1 LLTCTD
7 FKMKENIQEKIEIP
21 KEIEISIVEGVI
33 NVKGPKGEAS
43 RKLVHPRIKIEVKDS
58 DLLLSS
64 EKATKREKT
73 MIGTFKAHIKNMI
86 RGVGEGHVYK
96 LKICSGH
103 FPMNVS
109 VSGEELIVKNFMGE
123 TIPRKLKIRKG
134 VDVKIE
140 GSDVVVESIDKE
152 LAGLTAS
159 SIEKLTKRPGFDNR
173 IFQDGIHIYIKDG
186 KEIK

>member
-1 LLTCTD
+1 
-7 FKMKENIQEKIEIP
+7 MKEKIQEKIEIP
-21 KEIEISIVEGVI
+21 GGIEISIVKGVI
-33 NVKGPKGEAS
+33 NVKGPKGETS
-43 RKLVHPRIKIEVKDS
+43 RKLIHPRIKIEFKDS
-58 DLLLSS
+58 NVQLTS

-86 RGVGEGHVYK
+86 RGVEEGHIYK
-96 LKICSGH
+96 LKVCSGH

-109 VSGEELIVKNFMGE
+109 VSGEEFVVKNFMGE

-134 VDVKIE
+134 VDVKVEGNDVIIE
-140 GSDVVVESIDKE
+140 SVNKE

-173 IFQDGIHIYIKDG
+173 IFQDGIHLYIKDG

>member
-1 LLTCTD
+1 
-7 FKMKENIQEKIEIP
+7 MKENIQEKIEIP
-21 KEIEISIVEGVI
+21 KETEISIVGGIVS
-33 NVKGPKGEAS
+33 VKGPKGEIS
-43 RKLVHPRIKIEVKDS
+43 RKLVHPRIKIEIKDS
-58 DLLLSS
+58 DVLLVS
-64 EKATKREKT
+64 ENATKREKT
-73 MIGTFKAHIKNMI
+73 MIGTFKAHIRNMI
-86 RGVGEGHVYK
+86 KGVSEGHVYK

-109 VSGEELIVKNFMGE
+109 VSGEDFIVKNFMGE

-134 VDVKIE
+134 VDVKVE
-140 GSDVVVESIDKE
+140 GNDVVVESVEKE